1 MNIIADLTGKSILY
15 FICFFREGEGVTVH
29 IGLRTCCADRMLN
42 WASEQKSHRQRR
54 FSWIFARCCEH
65 VNSNG
70 RGFALY
76 FKRFGRNRGKGR
88 GFLWWEEIGEK
99 ANNV

>member
-15 FICFFREGEGVTVH
+15 FICFLG
-29 IGLRTCCADRMLN
+29 
-42 WASEQKSHRQRR
+42 K
-54 FSWIFARCCEH
+54 
-65 VNSNG
+65 G
-70 RGFALY
+70 RGVALY
-76 FKRFGRNRGKGR
+76 FRGFGRNRGKGR

>member
-1 MNIIADLTGKSILY
+1 MYEHYSRSGGKINPVFHL
-15 FICFFREGEGVTVH
+15 FFLGKE
-29 IGLRTCCADRMLN
+29 
-42 WASEQKSHRQRR
+42 
-54 FSWIFARCCEH
+54 
-65 VNSNG
+65 

-76 FKRFGRNRGKGR
+76 FRGFGRNRGKGR